1 MALKILSVFGTRP
14 EAVKMAPVVHELRH
28 TEGIESF
35 VCVTAQHREM
45 LDQVLNLFDIRP
57 DIDLDLMRENQPL
70 AELSARIFTDLDPVL
85 EKLKPDWVLVQ
96 GDTTTVAI
104 TALMAYYRR
113 IRVGHVEA
121 GLRTH
126 DKWQPFP
133 EEINR
138 RVAGVT
144 ADLHFA
150 PTEWSRQNLLREGV
164 PDSAIAVTGN
174 PVIDALNVVAKQEEP
189 EEVGHLLQK
198 LNITCHC
205 EEPMVEYPER
215 SEGVSRPRRRSDL
228 HASEEIASLR
238 LRSPVPAAHRPAFG
252 AGLAQAGQA
261 SGLDTAEEHR
271 LLDHPRSDTGKRLIL
286 VTAHRR
292 ENFGKPLENI
302 CAALKELAGRGD
314 VEIIYPVHLNPNVQ
328 GPVYRLLGDM
338 PHVTLLSPLDYLPLV
353 HLMKRST
360 IVLTDSGGIQ
370 EEAPA
375 FGVPVLV
382 LREVT
387 ERPEGIEAGVLKLVG
402 TATRLI
408 VQEANR
414 LLDDPVAYASMAR
427 ASNPFGDGHAAERIV
442 QALLTYYK

>member
-1 MALKILSVFGTRP
+1 
-14 EAVKMAPVVHELRH
+14 MAPVVHALAQTPGVEAR
-28 TEGIESF
+28 

-45 LDQVLNLFDIRP
+45 LDQVLNLFDIKP

-70 AELSARIFTDLDPVL
+70 AELSAAIFIHLDPVL
-85 EKLKPDWVLVQ
+85 EKYKPDWVLVQ

-104 TALMAYYRR
+104 TALLAYYRR

-138 RVAGVT
+138 RVAGVA

-150 PTEWSRQNLLREGV
+150 PTEWSRQNLLHEGV
-164 PDSAIAVTGN
+164 PDSAIVVTGN
-174 PVIDALNVVAKQEEP
+174 PVIDALQVVARQAEP
-189 EEVGHLLQK
+189 EEVTRLLQK
-198 LNITCHC
+198 LRITCHC
-205 EEPMVEYPER
+205 EEPR
-215 SEGVSRPRRRSDL
+215 SGDEAIPKEDAIPAREG
-228 HASEEIASLR
+228 IASSLPSVAR
-238 LRSPVPAAHRPAFG
+238 N
-252 AGLAQAGQA
+252 
-261 SGLDTAEEHR
+261 DTR
-271 LLDHPRSDTGKRLIL
+271 KKLIL

-292 ENFGKPLENI
+292 ENFGAPLENI
-302 CAALKELAGRGD
+302 CSALKELAARGD
-314 VEIIYPVHLNPNVQ
+314 VEIVYPVHLNPNVQ
-328 GPVYRLLGDM
+328 EPVYRLLGDV
-338 PHVTLLSPLDYLPLV
+338 PHVTLLPPLDYLPLV

-387 ERPEGIEAGVLKLVG
+387 ERPEGVQAGVLKLVG
-402 TATRLI
+402 TADRLI

-414 LLDDPVAYASMAR
+414 LLDDPAAYASMAR

-442 QALLTYYK
+442 RALLAYR